1 MIAALAVVAMAYMST
16 KPAPP
21 PPAPPK
27 PLSAEDL
34 GLKQIEEPDSA
45 DTSFFGGWLGGNQ
58 PGSKDGKKDA
68 PATPL
73 VTSVPPQRSV

>member
-21 PPAPPK
+21 PSAPPK

-45 DTSFFGGWLGGNQ
+45 DTGFFGGWLGSGQ
-58 PGSKDGKKDA
+58 PGSKDGKKDG
-68 PATPL
+68 
-73 VTSVPPQRSV
+73 VTAVSSSNVPPQRTV